1 MNIGV
6 PRWIIVSLAVVF
18 LAYDVVALGIYSLG
32 VPRSP
37 YPVIAAMVIFAA
49 ATAVSLLPF
58 GGVRLPIWVA
68 ALDLSVVVCATLLV
82 NSQLPLHG
90 VVLGY
95 ATWHVAATGAL
106 MTIVSTRQRPLWA
119 WLGIAFL
126 VTDTAVWAGPINLIN
141 FGVIGSISWVT
152 VSSVISRTLT
162 RAARDSQS
170 FAAAER
176 GTADW
181 QAAQEAHVTE
191 RQFRLGQTSEMA
203 FRMLKTIVQTE
214 GELSTEQRQESL
226 HLEGAIRDEIRGRKL
241 LNDAVRDEVMDA
253 RRRGVM
259 VTLLDEGGIDDL
271 SGPDLD
277 RVLGELA
284 VAIHTTDADRVIART
299 VPEDLTVAVTVV
311 GLREADDHARMLGQ
325 DEDEEVAL
333 WLEIPRYARPVDEP
347 VRAATGDASDGV

>member
-6 PRWIIVSLAVVF
+6 PRWIVVSLAVLF
-18 LAYDVVALGIYSLG
+18 QAYDIVALGIYSLE
-32 VPRSP
+32 VPNSP
-37 YPVIAAMVIFAA
+37 YPAIAAMAIFAV

-58 GGVRLPIWVA
+58 GGVRLPVWVA
-68 ALDLSVVVCATLLV
+68 ALCFTAVVCGTLLV
-82 NSQLPLHG
+82 TSQLPLHG
-90 VVLGY
+90 VILGY
-95 ATWHVAATGAL
+95 ATWYVAAAGAL
-106 MTIVSTRQRPLWA
+106 MTIVSTRQRPVWA

-126 VTDTAVWAGPINLIN
+126 VTDTIVWAGPINVIN
-141 FGVIGSISWVT
+141 FGVIGSMSWVT

-170 FAAAER
+170 FSAAER

-191 RQFRLGQTSEMA
+191 RQFRLGQTSAMA
-203 FRMLKTIVQTE
+203 FRMLETIVHSN
-214 GELSTEQRQESL
+214 GELTPEQRQESL

-271 SGPDLD
+271 SETDLD
-277 RVLGELA
+277 RVLNTLA
-284 VAIHTTDADRVIART
+284 AAIHTTDAVRVIART
-299 VPEDLTVAVTVV
+299 APEDLSVAVTVV
-311 GLREADDHARMLGQ
+311 GLREADDHARMLGR
-325 DEDEEVAL
+325 DDDEEVAL
-333 WLEIPRYARPVDEP
+333 WLEIPRFATDEGE
-347 VRAATGDASDGV
+347 VSRA